1 MIAQANKPI
10 TDMHSPGAIRAALR
24 VMAPGSLPGKQIRHF
39 SPLSMEHVKKSY
51 FP

>member
-39 SPLSMEHVKKSY
+39 SMEHVKKSY